1 MRVHDSEIEELA
13 RALHESEVL
22 ANEKEGKQSHESEV
36 PAHEKESKQSQQ
48 QQAAA
53 LRRKDKERAAATKK
67 GFFSGFFGGKRPTI
81 DDSQANTEKA
91 TAEKDTA
98 ESKVVILVNL

>member
-22 ANEKEGKQSHESEV
+22 ANEKEG
-36 PAHEKESKQSQQ
+36 KQSQQ

-67 GFFSGFFGGKRPTI
+67 GFFSGFFGGKRATI
-81 DDSQANTEKA
+81 DNSQANTETA
-91 TAEKDTA
+91 TAEEDTV
-98 ESKVVILVNL
+98 ESQVVILVNL